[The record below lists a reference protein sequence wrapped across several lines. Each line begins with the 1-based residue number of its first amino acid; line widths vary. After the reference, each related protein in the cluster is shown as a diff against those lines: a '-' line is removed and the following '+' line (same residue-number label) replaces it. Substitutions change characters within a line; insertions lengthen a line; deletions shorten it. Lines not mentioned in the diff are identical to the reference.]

1 MNNEKNRLDK
11 MLNEH
16 KISQEDYSVLSKAL
30 HRKAFYSKMQS
41 KFWLNPFQKIAGFKA
56 LVIGM
61 MILLMISYLGVV
73 AKVYFLGPISIINAA
88 ALAKQT
94 NAIGFLFL
102 TYQNIVSWLT
112 LSILFIVTAKVL
124 QKQRLRIV
132 DFLGTVVFAQYPT
145 LFNVLFIGISRFIY
159 PSLWE
164 VDMSKGMPIHASIG
178 QYVNGAVVSVFMVW
192 QIITYF
198 YAFKESSGLLEKK
211 LWIGFLVSIIA
222 AGFIASPLT
231 TMFMN

>member
-1 MNNEKNRLDK
+1 MNNEKARLDK

-30 HRKAFYSKMQS
+30 HRKTFYTKMQS
-41 KFWLNPFQKIAGFKA
+41 QFWLNPFQKIAGFKA
-56 LVIGM
+56 LLIGM
-61 MILLMISYLGVV
+61 IILLVISYLGVI
-73 AKVYFLGPISIINAA
+73 AKVYFLGPIGIINAS
-88 ALAKQT
+88 ALATQT
-94 NAIGFLFL
+94 NATGFLFL

-112 LSILFIVTAKVL
+112 LSILFIVTAKIL
-124 QKQRLRIV
+124 QKQKLRIV
-132 DFLGTVVFAQYPT
+132 DFVGTVVFAQYPT
-145 LFNVLFIGISRFIY
+145 LFNVMFIGISRIIF
-159 PSLWE
+159 PNLWD

-178 QYVNGAVVSVFMVW
+178 QYINGVVVSVLIVW

-222 AGFIASPLT
+222 AGFIANPLT